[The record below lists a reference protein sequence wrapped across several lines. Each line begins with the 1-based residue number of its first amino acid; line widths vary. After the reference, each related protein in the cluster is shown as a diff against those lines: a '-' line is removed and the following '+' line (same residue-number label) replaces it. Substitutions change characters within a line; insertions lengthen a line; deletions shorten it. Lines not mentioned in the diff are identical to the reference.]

1 MSDEDKPFVCYRQG
15 RFGMKIMPR
24 NGEGWRLFAMWM
36 TVLLAMSGVYAW
48 LVASAPQDDAFVG
61 WVTFGFLVVT
71 TIWAVAMIRWMM
83 ARSEIIR
90 LDDVLAWK
98 REQERS
104 KDKGRR

>member
-15 RFGMKIMPR
+15 RLGMKIMPR
-24 NGEGWRLFAMWM
+24 NAEGWRLFGMWM
-36 TVLLAMSGVYAW
+36 IVFMLMCGAYAW
-48 LVASAPQDDAFVG
+48 LVASAPEDDAFVG

-71 TIWAVAMIRWMM
+71 TVWAVAMIRWMM
-83 ARSEIIR
+83 ARSEVIR

-104 KDKGRR
+104 KDKRRR